1 MRPARRPPTPAHAAC
16 GTRPVT
22 ISFGQQAPQDYHH
35 FHAPVAGT
43 VSLIKDIAGTIYS
56 VNGACPVH
64 IRYNQPDLTTN
75 AGRGRRN
82 LDSSCAADAVM
93 SQNYVYENKRR
104 VVIIDSPSLG
114 KVGFVAIGATCVG
127 SIVTDLAVGQ
137 AVAKGEKIGRF
148 EFGGST
154 ILLLF
159 QPNAVTVSPDI
170 VQSTRALVETLVRMG
185 TEIAFA

>member
-1 MRPARRPPTPAHAAC
+1 
-16 GTRPVT
+16 
-22 ISFGQQAPQDYHH
+22 
-35 FHAPVAGT
+35 
-43 VSLIKDIAGTIYS
+43 
-56 VNGACPVH
+56 
-64 IRYNQPDLTTN
+64 
-75 AGRGRRN
+75 
-82 LDSSCAADAVM
+82 M

-137 AVAKGEKIGRF
+137 TIAKGENIGRF

-159 QPNAVTVSPDI
+159 QPNAVMVSPDI
-170 VQSTRALVETLVRMG
+170 VQSTHALVETLVRMG